1 MKSNIAISFSSGKLL
16 NYAGVA
22 MPLVVA
28 VCAVGA
34 LGGLPSSVKIGSI
47 SLLALLT
54 SAIFSVASLII
65 ILRLS
70 LFKGLVLHCLLFGLY
85 LSWCMI
91 SVLWHSPS
99 FATIN
104 SIIVQLGFFSLL
116 ILTAQATVL
125 NQAVVRSVRVGLRLA
140 TSLVFLGFVL
150 SAVSRGS
157 LVHNVAT
164 IPLASLWIMAYY
176 VARWCSGSWR
186 SVWVVAA
193 LLVLSF
199 LSLARA
205 PFGIG
210 LILVL
215 IGGAIYK
222 GKIRMTRIVAGVVV
236 SVCIVVVALVYIE
249 SFGSAFFGGDN
260 AVQLAGFAINTSG
273 RITLWTYTFQS
284 FLESPWFGKGLGS
297 STDALREVSHL
308 VSSQEHPHNDYL
320 RIMHDLGLLGMG
332 LWLIAFGALFS
343 VLFKAWRRVRF
354 DSSKIFE
361 SEMHLTAVLAL
372 LVTALSMVTDNTIA
386 YSFFMYPVAVL
397 AGASL
402 GLNVKDGGRK

>member
-1 MKSNIAISFSSGKLL
+1 
-16 NYAGVA
+16 
-22 MPLVVA
+22 
-28 VCAVGA
+28 
-34 LGGLPSSVKIGSI
+34 
-47 SLLALLT
+47 
-54 SAIFSVASLII
+54 
-65 ILRLS
+65 
-70 LFKGLVLHCLLFGLY
+70 
-85 LSWCMI
+85 
-91 SVLWHSPS
+91 
-99 FATIN
+99 
-104 SIIVQLGFFSLL
+104 
-116 ILTAQATVL
+116 
-125 NQAVVRSVRVGLRLA
+125 
-140 TSLVFLGFVL
+140 
-150 SAVSRGS
+150 
-157 LVHNVAT
+157 
-164 IPLASLWIMAYY
+164 
-176 VARWCSGSWR
+176 
-186 SVWVVAA
+186 
-193 LLVLSF
+193 
-199 LSLARA
+199 
-205 PFGIG
+205 
-210 LILVL
+210 
-215 IGGAIYK
+215 
-222 GKIRMTRIVAGVVV
+222 MTRIVAGVVV